1 MVFHFPKSK
10 LSCHSYRSAPVG
22 YVIFDVVIVR
32 FERRQST
39 LVDQAVIS
47 AAIDI
52 AGGVFAAAAGNNLA
66 DQHEIFILHD
76 APTSRDLTFSQRS
89 FPPLPSPT
97 LFLALYS
104 RSVAKR

>member
-1 MVFHFPKSK
+1 MVFRFPKSK

-22 YVIFDVVIVR
+22 YVIFDVVVVR
-32 FERRQST
+32 FERRQPT

-66 DQHEIFILHD
+66 DQLEIFILHD
-76 APTSRDLTFSQRS
+76 APTLAIS
-89 FPPLPSPT
+89 
-97 LFLALYS
+97 LFLSGHFPLCLLPRFS
-104 RSVAKR
+104 CD